1 MDNFATDFGAYNS
14 VALSNV
20 NSSFNVQT
28 ASTNP
33 LNNNS
38 IFVSDETAVNT
49 VSADAEAL
57 KQQFDAVQDEQG
69 ILGKLWNGFKNLTG
83 LGLGSNDVE
92 AKIEQFQNGE
102 ITYEEALKTIESY
115 DEKQEGAVNIIAN
128 TATGIATAGI
138 AVATGGAGALLMG
151 AAIGGATKA
160 GLKTLDR
167 ATNDIQGDAL
177 DVKEIIKDGV
187 TGAVDGAVSAATAGM
202 FKGAVAGQ
210 TVKEAVKQGAIQGA
224 KAGAITGAATGATDY
239 TVNTIADGEEFTIEG
254 LLGTTAQNAVTGAVF
269 GGLLGGITGGI
280 QQSKLNNKSANPK
293 LLEADTNT
301 KSSTKPAAD
310 EPEIKAD
317 TNASTKPTA
326 DEPTVDTNSKSST
339 KPTADEPTVD
349 TKSNSS
355 TNTADAKT
363 SSVEQDGK
371 AAASKKA
378 SSVDETSADST
389 SAKVDDSVSDEAVTQ
404 AANKAVKSVT
414 PEQSS
419 INGKKITIKT
429 AAGKEIE
436 CELSIRELKHGSE
449 KIEIIDPDGN
459 VLGYSSITYRTV
471 DDYGGYIP
479 QQVEEYLGDTG
490 ALYVDLM
497 ESRLSGAH
505 IGTELHKANILRSQ
519 ELGCQGKVYLEAA
532 WKSPTF
538 HYKSGFRTADEATN
552 ELLAGLIEKGE
563 TINAGKL
570 SAYALMFL
578 PQN

>member
-1 MDNFATDFGAYNS
+1 MMDNFATDFGAYNS

-20 NSSFNVQT
+20 NRSFNVQT
-28 ASTNP
+28 TSANP

-38 IFVSDETAVNT
+38 IFVSDETTVNT

-138 AVATGGAGALLMG
+138 AVATGGAGAFLMG

-224 KAGAITGAATGATDY
+224 KAGAISGAATGATDY
-239 TVNTIADGEEFTIEG
+239 TVNTIADGEEFTVEG

-301 KSSTKPAAD
+301 KSSTKPTAD
-310 EPEIKAD
+310 EPEVKAD
-317 TNASTKPTA
+317 T
-326 DEPTVDTNSKSST
+326 KSST

>member
-1 MDNFATDFGAYNS
+1 MYNYPTDFGAYNS

-20 NSSFNVQT
+20 NRSFNVQT
-28 ASTNP
+28 TSANP

-38 IFVSDETAVNT
+38 IFVSDETTVNT
-49 VSADAEAL
+49 VSADAEVL
-57 KQQFDAVQDEQG
+57 KQQFDAVQDKQG

-83 LGLGSNDVE
+83 LGLCSNDVE

-102 ITYEEALKTIESY
+102 ITYEEALETIESY
-115 DEKQEGAVNIIAN
+115 DVKQDGAVNIIAN

-151 AAIGGATKA
+151 ATIGGATKA

-224 KAGAITGAATGATDY
+224 KAGGISGAATGATDY
-239 TVNTIADGEEFTIEG
+239 TINTIADGEEFTVEG

-280 QQSKLNNKSANPK
+280 QQSKLNNKSANTK

-326 DEPTVDTNSKSST
+326 DEPTVDTKSK
-339 KPTADEPTVD
+339 
-349 TKSNSS
+349 SS

-459 VLGYSSITYRTV
+459 VLGCSSIKYRTV
-471 DDYGGYIP
+471 DDYSGGYIP

-552 ELLAGLIEKGE
+552 ELLASLIKKGE

>member
-1 MDNFATDFGAYNS
+1 MYNYPTDFGAYNS

-20 NSSFNVQT
+20 NRSFNVQT
-28 ASTNP
+28 TSANP

-38 IFVSDETAVNT
+38 IFVSDETTVNT
-49 VSADAEAL
+49 VSADAEVL
-57 KQQFDAVQDEQG
+57 KQQFDAVQDKQG

-83 LGLGSNDVE
+83 LGLCSNDVE

-102 ITYEEALKTIESY
+102 ITYEEALETIESY
-115 DEKQEGAVNIIAN
+115 DVKQDGAVNIIAN

-151 AAIGGATKA
+151 ATIGGVTKA

-224 KAGAITGAATGATDY
+224 KAGGISGAATGATDY
-239 TVNTIADGEEFTIEG
+239 TINTIADGEEFTVEG

-326 DEPTVDTNSKSST
+326 DEPTVDTKSK
-339 KPTADEPTVD
+339 
-349 TKSNSS
+349 SS

-459 VLGYSSITYRTV
+459 VLGCSSIKYRTV
-471 DDYGGYIP
+471 DDYSGGYIP

-552 ELLAGLIEKGE
+552 ELLASLIKKGE

>member
-1 MDNFATDFGAYNS
+1 MYNYPTDFGAYNS

-20 NSSFNVQT
+20 NRSFNVQT
-28 ASTNP
+28 TSANP

-38 IFVSDETAVNT
+38 IFVSDETTVNT
-49 VSADAEAL
+49 VSADAEVL
-57 KQQFDAVQDEQG
+57 KQQFDAVQDKQG

-83 LGLGSNDVE
+83 LGLCSNDVE

-102 ITYEEALKTIESY
+102 ITYEEALETIESY
-115 DEKQEGAVNIIAN
+115 DVKQDGAVNIIAN

-151 AAIGGATKA
+151 ATIGGATKA

-224 KAGAITGAATGATDY
+224 KAGGISGAATGATDY
-239 TVNTIADGEEFTIEG
+239 TINTIADGEEFTVEG

-326 DEPTVDTNSKSST
+326 DEPTVDTKSK
-339 KPTADEPTVD
+339 
-349 TKSNSS
+349 SS

-389 SAKVDDSVSDEAVTQ
+389 SVKVDDSVSDEAVTQ

-459 VLGYSSITYRTV
+459 VLGCSSIKYRTV
-471 DDYGGYIP
+471 DDYSGGYIP

-552 ELLAGLIEKGE
+552 ELLASLIKKGE

>member
-1 MDNFATDFGAYNS
+1 MYNYPTDFGAYNS

-20 NSSFNVQT
+20 NRSFNVQT
-28 ASTNP
+28 TSANP

-38 IFVSDETAVNT
+38 IFVSDETTVNT
-49 VSADAEAL
+49 VSADAEVL
-57 KQQFDAVQDEQG
+57 KQQFDAVQDKQG

-83 LGLGSNDVE
+83 LGLCSNDVE

-102 ITYEEALKTIESY
+102 ITYEEALETIESY
-115 DEKQEGAVNIIAN
+115 DVKQDGAVNIIAN

-151 AAIGGATKA
+151 ATIGGATKA

-224 KAGAITGAATGATDY
+224 KAGGISGAATGATDY
-239 TVNTIADGEEFTIEG
+239 TINTIADGEEFTVEG

-326 DEPTVDTNSKSST
+326 DEPTVDTKSK
-339 KPTADEPTVD
+339 
-349 TKSNSS
+349 SS

-459 VLGYSSITYRTV
+459 VLGCSSIKYRTV
-471 DDYGGYIP
+471 DDYSGGYIP

-552 ELLAGLIEKGE
+552 ELLASLIKKGE

>member
-1 MDNFATDFGAYNS
+1 MYNYPTDFGAYNS

-20 NSSFNVQT
+20 NRSFNVQT
-28 ASTNP
+28 TSANP

-38 IFVSDETAVNT
+38 IFVSDETTVNT
-49 VSADAEAL
+49 VSADAEVL
-57 KQQFDAVQDEQG
+57 KQQFDAVQDKQG

-83 LGLGSNDVE
+83 LGLCSNDVE

-102 ITYEEALKTIESY
+102 ITYEEALETIESY
-115 DEKQEGAVNIIAN
+115 DVKQDGAVNIIAN

-151 AAIGGATKA
+151 ATIGGATKA

-224 KAGAITGAATGATDY
+224 KAGGISGAATGATDY
-239 TVNTIADGEEFTIEG
+239 TINTIADGEEFTVEG

-326 DEPTVDTNSKSST
+326 DEPTVDTKSK
-339 KPTADEPTVD
+339 
-349 TKSNSS
+349 SS

-449 KIEIIDPDGN
+449 QIEIIDPDGN
-459 VLGYSSITYRTV
+459 VLGYSSIKYRTA
-471 DDYGGYIP
+471 DDYSGGYIP

-552 ELLAGLIEKGE
+552 ELLASLIEKGE

>member
-28 ASTNP
+28 ASTNA

-239 TVNTIADGEEFTIEG
+239 TVNTIADGEEFTVEG

-301 KSSTKPAAD
+301 KSSTKPTAD
-310 EPEIKAD
+310 EPEVKAD
-317 TNASTKPTA
+317 TKSSTKPTA

-339 KPTADEPTVD
+339 KP
-349 TKSNSS
+349 
-355 TNTADAKT
+355 
-363 SSVEQDGK
+363 
-371 AAASKKA
+371 
-378 SSVDETSADST
+378 
-389 SAKVDDSVSDEAVTQ
+389 
-404 AANKAVKSVT
+404 
-414 PEQSS
+414 
-419 INGKKITIKT
+419 
-429 AAGKEIE
+429 
-436 CELSIRELKHGSE
+436 
-449 KIEIIDPDGN
+449 
-459 VLGYSSITYRTV
+459 
-471 DDYGGYIP
+471 
-479 QQVEEYLGDTG
+479 
-490 ALYVDLM
+490 
-497 ESRLSGAH
+497 
-505 IGTELHKANILRSQ
+505 
-519 ELGCQGKVYLEAA
+519 
-532 WKSPTF
+532 
-538 HYKSGFRTADEATN
+538 
-552 ELLAGLIEKGE
+552 
-563 TINAGKL
+563 
-570 SAYALMFL
+570 
-578 PQN
+578 

>member
-28 ASTNP
+28 ASTNA

-115 DEKQEGAVNIIAN
+115 DVKQDGAVNIIAN

-239 TVNTIADGEEFTIEG
+239 TVNTIADGEEFTVEG

-301 KSSTKPAAD
+301 KSSTKPTAD
-310 EPEIKAD
+310 EPEVKAD
-317 TNASTKPTA
+317 T
-326 DEPTVDTNSKSST
+326 KSST

-349 TKSNSS
+349 TKSKSS

-471 DDYGGYIP
+471 DDYSGGYIP

-552 ELLAGLIEKGE
+552 ELLASLIKKGE

>member
-1 MDNFATDFGAYNS
+1 MYNYPTDFGAYNS

-20 NSSFNVQT
+20 NRSFNVQT
-28 ASTNP
+28 TSANP

-38 IFVSDETAVNT
+38 IFVSDETTVNT
-49 VSADAEAL
+49 VSADAEVL
-57 KQQFDAVQDEQG
+57 KQQFDAVQDKQG

-83 LGLGSNDVE
+83 LGLCSNDVE

-102 ITYEEALKTIESY
+102 ITYEEALETIESY
-115 DEKQEGAVNIIAN
+115 DVKQDGAVNIIAN

-151 AAIGGATKA
+151 ATIGGATKA

-224 KAGAITGAATGATDY
+224 KAGGISGAATGATDY
-239 TVNTIADGEEFTIEG
+239 TINTIADGEEFTVEG

-326 DEPTVDTNSKSST
+326 DEPTVDTKSK
-339 KPTADEPTVD
+339 
-349 TKSNSS
+349 SS

-552 ELLAGLIEKGE
+552 ELLASLIKKGE

>member
-1 MDNFATDFGAYNS
+1 MYNYPTDFGAYNS

-20 NSSFNVQT
+20 NRSFNVQT
-28 ASTNP
+28 TSANP

-38 IFVSDETAVNT
+38 IFVSDETTVNT
-49 VSADAEAL
+49 VSADAEVL
-57 KQQFDAVQDEQG
+57 KQQFDAVQDKQG

-83 LGLGSNDVE
+83 LGLCSNDVE

-102 ITYEEALKTIESY
+102 ITYEEALETIESY
-115 DEKQEGAVNIIAN
+115 DVKQDGAVNIIAN

-151 AAIGGATKA
+151 ATIGGATKA

-224 KAGAITGAATGATDY
+224 KAGGISGAATGATDY
-239 TVNTIADGEEFTIEG
+239 TINTIADGEEFTVEG

-301 KSSTKPAAD
+301 KSSTKPTAD
-310 EPEIKAD
+310 EPEVKAD
-317 TNASTKPTA
+317 T
-326 DEPTVDTNSKSST
+326 KSST

-363 SSVEQDGK
+363 SSVEQDSK

-378 SSVDETSADST
+378 SSVNETSADSA
-389 SAKVDDSVSDEAVTQ
+389 SVKVDDSVSDEAVTQ

>member
-1 MDNFATDFGAYNS
+1 MYNYPTDFGAYNS

-20 NSSFNVQT
+20 NRSFNVQT
-28 ASTNP
+28 TSANP

-38 IFVSDETAVNT
+38 IFVSDETTVNT
-49 VSADAEAL
+49 VSADAEVL
-57 KQQFDAVQDEQG
+57 KQQFDAVQDKQG

-83 LGLGSNDVE
+83 LGLCSNDVE

-102 ITYEEALKTIESY
+102 ITYEEALETIESY
-115 DEKQEGAVNIIAN
+115 DVKQDGAVNIIAN

-151 AAIGGATKA
+151 ATIGGATKA

-224 KAGAITGAATGATDY
+224 KAGGISGAATGATDY
-239 TVNTIADGEEFTIEG
+239 TINTIADGEEFTVEG

-326 DEPTVDTNSKSST
+326 DEPTVDTKSK
-339 KPTADEPTVD
+339 
-349 TKSNSS
+349 SS

-471 DDYGGYIP
+471 DDYSGGYIP

>member
-1 MDNFATDFGAYNS
+1 MYNYPTDFGAYNS

-20 NSSFNVQT
+20 NRSFNVQT
-28 ASTNP
+28 TSANP

-38 IFVSDETAVNT
+38 IFVSDETTVNT
-49 VSADAEAL
+49 VSADAEVL
-57 KQQFDAVQDEQG
+57 KQQFDAVQDKQG

-83 LGLGSNDVE
+83 LGLCSNDVE

-102 ITYEEALKTIESY
+102 ITYEEALETIESY
-115 DEKQEGAVNIIAN
+115 DVKQDGAVNIIAN

-151 AAIGGATKA
+151 ATIGGATKA

-224 KAGAITGAATGATDY
+224 KAGGISGAATGATDY
-239 TVNTIADGEEFTIEG
+239 TINTIADGEEFTVEG

-326 DEPTVDTNSKSST
+326 DEPTVDTKSK
-339 KPTADEPTVD
+339 
-349 TKSNSS
+349 SS

-459 VLGYSSITYRTV
+459 VLGCSSITYRTV
-471 DDYGGYIP
+471 DDYSGGYIP

-552 ELLAGLIEKGE
+552 ELLASLIKKGE

>member
-20 NSSFNVQT
+20 NRSFNVQT
-28 ASTNP
+28 TSANP

-224 KAGAITGAATGATDY
+224 KAGGISGAATGATDY
-239 TVNTIADGEEFTIEG
+239 TVNTIADGEEFTVEG

-326 DEPTVDTNSKSST
+326 DEPTVDTKSK
-339 KPTADEPTVD
+339 
-349 TKSNSS
+349 SS

>member
-1 MDNFATDFGAYNS
+1 MYNYPTDFGAYNS

-20 NSSFNVQT
+20 NRSFNVQT
-28 ASTNP
+28 TSANP

-38 IFVSDETAVNT
+38 IFVSDETTVNT
-49 VSADAEAL
+49 VSADAEVL
-57 KQQFDAVQDEQG
+57 KQQFDAVQDKQG

-83 LGLGSNDVE
+83 LGLCSNDVE

-102 ITYEEALKTIESY
+102 ITYEEALETIESY
-115 DEKQEGAVNIIAN
+115 DVKQDGAVNIIAN

-151 AAIGGATKA
+151 ATIGGATKA

-224 KAGAITGAATGATDY
+224 KAGGISGAATGATDY
-239 TVNTIADGEEFTIEG
+239 TINTIADGEEFTVEG

-326 DEPTVDTNSKSST
+326 DEPTVDTKSK
-339 KPTADEPTVD
+339 
-349 TKSNSS
+349 SS

-459 VLGYSSITYRTV
+459 VLGCSSIKYRTV
-471 DDYGGYIP
+471 DDYSGGYIP

>member
-1 MDNFATDFGAYNS
+1 MDNYATDFGAYNS

-20 NSSFNVQT
+20 NRSFNVQT
-28 ASTNP
+28 TSANP

-38 IFVSDETAVNT
+38 IFVSDETTVNT
-49 VSADAEAL
+49 VSADAEVL
-57 KQQFDAVQDEQG
+57 KQQFDAVQEEQG

-83 LGLGSNDVE
+83 LGLCSNDVE

-102 ITYEEALKTIESY
+102 ITYEEALETIESY
-115 DEKQEGAVNIIAN
+115 DVKQEGAVNIIAN
-128 TATGIATAGI
+128 TVTGIATAGI

-151 AAIGGATKA
+151 ATIGGATKA

-224 KAGAITGAATGATDY
+224 KAGGISGAATGATDY
-239 TVNTIADGEEFTIEG
+239 TINTIADGEEFTVEG

-326 DEPTVDTNSKSST
+326 DEPTVDTKSK
-339 KPTADEPTVD
+339 
-349 TKSNSS
+349 SS

-471 DDYGGYIP
+471 DDYSGGYIP

>member
-28 ASTNP
+28 TSANP

-239 TVNTIADGEEFTIEG
+239 TVNTIADGEEFTVEG

-301 KSSTKPAAD
+301 KSSTKPTAD
-310 EPEIKAD
+310 EPEVKAD
-317 TNASTKPTA
+317 T
-326 DEPTVDTNSKSST
+326 KSST

-349 TKSNSS
+349 TKSKSS